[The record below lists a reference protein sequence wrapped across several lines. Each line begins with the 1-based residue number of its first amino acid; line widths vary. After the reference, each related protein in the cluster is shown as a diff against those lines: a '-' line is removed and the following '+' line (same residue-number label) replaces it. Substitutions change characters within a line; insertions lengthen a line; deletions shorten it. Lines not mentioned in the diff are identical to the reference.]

1 MKHKGI
7 TLDDNILEDLKILSA
22 LNKHRSVNQTI
33 NIAITEYVTREKESY
48 KAVFESSE
56 V

>member
-22 LNKHRSVNQTI
+22 LKNHRSVNQTI
-33 NIAITEYVTREKESY
+33 NVAITEYVTKEKASY
-48 KAVFESSE
+48 KAVFENK
-56 V
+56 